1 MSVEIAR
8 WQFTVEDYERMRE
21 VGILHEDD
29 RVELL
34 DGEVRAMSPIGPFH
48 ASIVNLLAMLLTRQ
62 LGDNAIVSS
71 QNPIQLNDYSE
82 PQPDIAILQPRV
94 DYYAAAHP
102 RPDDILIVIEV
113 SDSSL
118 EYDRTEKLPRY
129 AIAGIPEVWI
139 IDVGKKTIEQHT
151 QPRTNR
157 YHEVRLFEQGEQ
169 VTSLQ
174 IAQLGISVGAIF
186 RSF

>member
-1 MSVEIAR
+1 MSVEIVR
-8 WQFTVEDYERMRE
+8 WQFTIDDYKRMRQ
-21 VGILHEDD
+21 VGILDEDD

-34 DGEVRAMSPIGPFH
+34 DGEVRSTNPIGPFH
-48 ASIVNLLAMLLTRQ
+48 ASIVNLLVMFLTRQ
-62 LGDNAIVSS
+62 LGDQVIVSS

-82 PQPDIAILQPRV
+82 PQPDIAVLQPRA
-94 DYYAAAHP
+94 DYYAAAHL
-102 RPDDILIVIEV
+102 RPDDVPIVIEV

-118 EYDRTEKLPRY
+118 EYDRTEKLSRY
-129 AIAGIPEVWI
+129 AIAGIPEAWI

-169 VTSLQ
+169 ITSLC
-174 IAQLGISVGAIF
+174 IAQLVLPVNAIF